1 MKRGIGRFVTC
12 IAMLMASVQLASAQN
27 LPQQIRIVVPFPPGG
42 PTDVLAR
49 YIAQGLSEN
58 LKRTVFV
65 ENRPGANATVG
76 AEQVARA
83 APDGSTLLFNAT
95 HQVITPALFKKL
107 PYDTEKDF
115 TAIGLAA
122 TVPNALVVNPSFEA
136 KTVAELIAIAKKDP
150 GKLSFGSFG
159 GANHLAG
166 ELFKHMAG
174 VNIVHIPYKG
184 AAPAMND
191 VVAGHLPM
199 MFDSLPTVL
208 PVAEGARVR
217 ILAVTSAER
226 SKLLPDVPTIAEAA
240 NLPGYEAKAWFGLFM
255 PAAEGSAVQKEL
267 AKAMAEVLA
276 RKDIQEKFVALGAT
290 PGDLTADDFTKFV
303 KAELKKWRKVVDDAG
318 IERQ

>member
-1 MKRGIGRFVTC
+1 MKRGIGWFVTC
-12 IAMLMASVQLASAQN
+12 IAMLMASVQFVSAQN
-27 LPQQIRIVVPFPPGG
+27 LPQQIKIIVPFPPGG

-95 HQVITPALFKKL
+95 HQVVTPALFKKL

-115 TAIGLAA
+115 TAVGLAA
-122 TVPNALVVNPSFEA
+122 TVPNALVVNPNFEA
-136 KTVAELIAIAKKDP
+136 KTLAELIALAKKEP
-150 GKLSFGSFG
+150 GKLSYGSFG
-159 GANHLAG
+159 GSNQLAA
-166 ELFKHMAG
+166 ELFKKMAG
-174 VNIVHIPYKG
+174 VDIVHIPYKG
-184 AAPAMND
+184 QAPAMND

-199 MFDSLPTVL
+199 MFDSLPTSL
-208 PVAEGARVR
+208 PVAEGGRAR

-226 SKLLPDVPTIAEAA
+226 SKSLPDVPTIAEAG
-240 NLPGYEAKAWFGLFM
+240 NLPGYEANAWFGLFM
-255 PAAEGSAVQKEL
+255 PAAEGSAVQKDL
-267 AKAMAEVLA
+267 AKAMADVLA
-276 RKDIQEKFVALGAT
+276 RKDIQEKFIALGAT
-290 PGDLTADDFTKFV
+290 PGTLMGDDFTKFV
-303 KAELKKWRKVVDDAG
+303 HAELKKWRKVVDDAG